1 MQGEDKRGVEM
12 KKTGSNETEEFIRPP
27 AVAGTFYPDE
37 PSELREMITGFLEA
51 AGEVSVPGRLRAL
64 VVPHA
69 GYIYSGPTAAFGYR
83 LLSSLAKKAKKIIT
97 LGPSHYAGFNGLAE
111 SGMSHWQTPL
121 GVNKTGS
128 LIKLTNEKKLISVS
142 PQAHLPEHS
151 LEVQLPFL
159 QMTLDEFTFYPVL
172 TGDLNPREV
181 GQLLDRAVSPDT
193 FFIASSDLS
202 HYNPYEKAKLIDAK
216 ANEYVPNLDISNAEK
231 TLDACGRN
239 GILSLMH
246 LAKANGWKGK
256 MLDYR
261 NSGDTAG
268 DKIRVV
274 GYGAYAFYEE

>member
-1 MQGEDKRGVEM
+1 MKEED
-12 KKTGSNETEEFIRPP
+12 EFIRPP
-27 AVAGTFYPDE
+27 AVAGTFYPDD
-37 PSELREMITGFLEA
+37 PNELREMITGFIDA
-51 AGEVSVPGRLRAL
+51 AGEVSIPGKLRGL

-69 GYIYSGPTAAFGYR
+69 GYIYSGPTAAFGYK
-83 LLSSLAKKAKKIIT
+83 LLASFAKKVKNIIV

-121 GVNKTGS
+121 GTNKVDS
-128 LIKLTNEKKLISVS
+128 LAELTKEKKLISVM

-159 QMTLDEFTFYPVL
+159 QMTLSEFAFYPAL
-172 TGDLNPREV
+172 TGDLNPREI
-181 GQLLDRAVSPDT
+181 GEILERANGKNTV
-193 FFIASSDLS
+193 FIASSDLS

-216 ANEYVPNLDISNAEK
+216 ANKYVPALDIPNAEK

-246 LAKANGWKGK
+246 LAKKMGWKGQL
-256 MLDYR
+256 LDYR

>member
-1 MQGEDKRGVEM
+1 MEM
-12 KKTGSNETEEFIRPP
+12 KKENNDSEEFIRPP

-37 PSELREMITGFLEA
+37 PSELREMITDFLDA
-51 AGEVSVPGRLRAL
+51 AGEVSVPGKLRAL

-69 GYIYSGPTAAFGYR
+69 GYIYSGPTAAFGYK
-83 LLSSLAKKAKKIIT
+83 LLAQFAKKVKNIVM
-97 LGPSHYAGFNGLAE
+97 LGPSHYAGFSGLVE

-121 GVNKTGS
+121 GVVKTKS
-128 LIKLTNEKKLISVS
+128 LADLTNEKKLIAIS

-151 LEVQLPFL
+151 LEVQVPFL
-159 QMTLDEFTFYPVL
+159 QMTIEENFSFYPAL
-172 TGDLNPREV
+172 TGDLNPREI
-181 GQLLDRAVSPDT
+181 GQLLERADSTNTV
-193 FFIASSDLS
+193 FIASSDLS
-202 HYNPYEKAKLIDAK
+202 HYNPYEKAKLIDEK
-216 ANEYVPNLDISNAEK
+216 ANKYVPALDITNAEK

-256 MLDYR
+256 LLDYR

-268 DKIRVV
+268 DRIRVV